1 MIIGN
6 KVFDNNTV
14 HIMGILNV
22 TPDSFYDGN
31 RYINLDSA
39 LKRAENIVN
48 DGADIIDVG
57 GESTRPGYT
66 EIDDSEEIER
76 VVPVIEAIK
85 KEFDI
90 PISLDTYK
98 YKVAAAGIRAGA
110 DMINDIW
117 GFKYAADMPE
127 LVAGNKVSCCLMH
140 NRDNN
145 LYNNLLEDI
154 ISDIDDSIHRAV
166 NAGIDKDRIMIDPGI
181 GFAKDTLQNLETVKK
196 IEQLK
201 VLEYPV
207 LLGVSRKSLIGNLLN
222 IDKEERMP
230 ATLALGL
237 WGMLHGV
244 SWLRVHD
251 VKEHVQAISMLNYLL
266 D

>member
-22 TPDSFYDGN
+22 TLDSFYDGN

-110 DMINDIW
+110 DMINDI
-117 GFKYAADMPE
+117 
-127 LVAGNKVSCCLMH
+127 
-140 NRDNN
+140 R
-145 LYNNLLEDI
+145 
-154 ISDIDDSIHRAV
+154 V
-166 NAGIDKDRIMIDPGI
+166 N
-181 GFAKDTLQNLETVKK
+181 QE
-196 IEQLK
+196 
-201 VLEYPV
+201 
-207 LLGVSRKSLIGNLLN
+207 LLN
-222 IDKEERMP
+222 HQVNMAQIF
-230 ATLALGL
+230 
-237 WGMLHGV
+237 
-244 SWLRVHD
+244 
-251 VKEHVQAISMLNYLL
+251 Y
-266 D
+266 